1 MLATGP
7 ELPREWL
14 GIAPDSTTAS
24 PATPVAPHRQSGP
37 APIATPDATLQYP
50 DGLTLPLDGS
60 MTLDDMEECI
70 IRTVL
75 ERHNYNVMAAVR
87 ALGTT
92 RETLRYRIRKYGLEA
107 LVNA

>member
-1 MLATGP
+1 
-7 ELPREWL
+7 
-14 GIAPDSTTAS
+14 
-24 PATPVAPHRQSGP
+24 
-37 APIATPDATLQYP
+37 
-50 DGLTLPLDGS
+50 